1 MTMAMAMA
9 TVITTTRPVV
19 PSTPGPDG
27 PGVFRFVGG
36 VLRAAH
42 PVAVVIGVVL
52 AGFVCRGGV
61 NVGC

>member
-1 MTMAMAMA
+1 
-9 TVITTTRPVV
+9 
-19 PSTPGPDG
+19 
-27 PGVFRFVGG
+27 